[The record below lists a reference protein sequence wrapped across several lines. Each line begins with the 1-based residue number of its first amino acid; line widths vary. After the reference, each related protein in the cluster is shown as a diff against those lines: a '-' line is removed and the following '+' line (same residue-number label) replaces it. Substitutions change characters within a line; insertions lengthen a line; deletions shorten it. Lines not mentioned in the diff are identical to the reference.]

1 MSALVGDPLD
11 AAPTAVATP
20 APGSRRPARIAIL
33 SQGTSQFDSRA
44 QRIARSCAAAGDT
57 VTIYSRF
64 RRGLPREELLEGYR
78 IVRLPLS
85 QSDADAALEEA
96 QAAADAAATT
106 TGTATAGTGKR
117 AKKGTS
123 GKKGLG
129 GAGQTR
135 TDGPPL
141 SRDPLSRTVR
151 AARATS
157 RRTIK
162 RTRELIRPT
171 LDRVEETVD
180 RVPVVRR
187 FRQFPWHP
195 MRRAVWFERQVEPHD
210 IWHGMWAGSLPA
222 LSRVRRRHGGRTV
235 YDARDVFLRAR
246 LRAAMPGWER
256 WVLTWFERHWAHAAD
271 AVIQVSEPYA
281 QMMRRDLGLPEM
293 AIVRNCPDRW
303 DPPQPRPDRF
313 RELLGLPAE
322 TAIVL
327 YQGLLMTDRGIE
339 TTMDAIL
346 QVPDAVL
353 VLMGFGDQ
361 SGRGSSRDDFQ
372 RMTERSPW
380 QGKVHMVDPVAPT
393 ELLTWSASSDIMVM
407 AYPDNSENHQ
417 YTTPQKLWE
426 AMAAGVPVVASD
438 LPGMAPIVTSTG
450 CGVVCDPSTAGS
462 IAAAIRQLLDEGPE
476 GLRARGERGLQAAH
490 ETYNWAAQFD
500 VLDGLYARLLAGH

>member
-1 MSALVGDPLD
+1 MLD
-11 AAPTAVATP
+11 AVRDGRIHLDGPVAAVGGEPMT
-20 APGSRRPARIAIL
+20 
-33 SQGTSQFDSRA
+33 
-44 QRIARSCAAAGDT
+44 
-57 VTIYSRF
+57 
-64 RRGLPREELLEGYR
+64 
-78 IVRLPLS
+78 LPL
-85 QSDADAALEEA
+85 AHLGHWYVTGLYVAPLLVVVVALKVRDYREA
-96 QAAADAAATT
+96 HPKGEQPEGG
-106 TGTATAGTGKR
+106 TGTGTGK
-117 AKKGTS
+117 
-123 GKKGLG
+123 
-129 GAGQTR
+129 GAGKGAGKGGRKRADAGSTG
-135 TDGPPL
+135 GPPL
-141 SRDPLSRTVR
+141 SRDPLSRATR

-157 RRTIK
+157 RRTLK
-162 RTRELIRPT
+162 RTRAFIQT
-171 LDRVEETVD
+171 SADRVEETVD

-195 MRRAVWFERQVEPHD
+195 MRRAAWFERQVEPHD

-246 LRAAMPGWER
+246 LRAGMPGWER
-256 WVLTWFERHWAHAAD
+256 RILTWFERRWSHAAD

-281 QMMRRDLGLPEM
+281 AMMQRDLGLPDM
-293 AIVRNCPDRW
+293 PVVRNCPDRW

-313 RELLGLPAE
+313 RELLGLAPE

-327 YQGLLMTDRGIE
+327 YQGLLMRDRGIE

-361 SGRGSSRDDFQ
+361 SGRGSSRDDFALMAG
-372 RMTERSPW
+372 RPPYL
-380 QGKVHMVDPVAPT
+380 GKVHMVDPVAPA

-438 LPGMAPIVTSTG
+438 LPGMAPIVTGTG
-450 CGVVCDPSTAGS
+450 CGVLCDASSADA
-462 IAAAIRQLLDEGPE
+462 IAAAIRQLLDEGPA
-476 GLRARGERGLQAAH
+476 GLRARGDRGLAAAH
-490 ETYNWAAQFD
+490 ETYNWEAQFE
-500 VLDGLYARLLAGH
+500 VLDGLYARLLGRP

>member
-1 MSALVGDPLD
+1 MTDPKDVPLTGTR
-11 AAPTAVATP
+11 P
-20 APGSRRPARIAIL
+20 PARIAIL

-64 RRGLPREELLEGYR
+64 RRGLPREELLDGYR
-78 IVRLPLS
+78 IVRIPLS
-85 QSDADAALEEA
+85 RSDAEAAAE
-96 QAAADAAATT
+96 QAAEAEQATSVESRKRGKTAKPSDAT
-106 TGTATAGTGKR
+106 
-117 AKKGTS
+117 
-123 GKKGLG
+123 
-129 GAGQTR
+129 
-135 TDGPPL
+135 PL

-157 RRTIK
+157 RRTLK
-162 RTRELIRPT
+162 RTRVLIRT
-171 LDRVEETVD
+171 AAERVEEIVD

-222 LSRVRRRHGGRTV
+222 LARVRRRHGGHTV

-246 LRAAMPGWER
+246 LRANMPSWER
-256 WVLTWFERHWAHAAD
+256 RILTWFERRWAHAAD

-281 QMMRRDLGLPEM
+281 AMMQRDLGLADMP
-293 AIVRNCPDRW
+293 IVRNCPDLW

-313 RELLGLPAE
+313 RTLLGLPAE

-327 YQGLLMTDRGIE
+327 YQGLLMRDRGIE

-361 SGRGSSRDDFQ
+361 SGRGSSRDDFALMAG
-372 RMTERSPW
+372 RPPYL
-380 QGKVHMVDPVAPT
+380 GKVFMADPVAPT
-393 ELLTWSASSDIMVM
+393 ELLSWSASSDIMVM

-438 LPGMAPIVTSTG
+438 LPGMAPIVRDTG
-450 CGVVCDPSTAGS
+450 CGVLCDPSSSAA
-462 IAAAIRQLLDEGPE
+462 IAAAIQTLLDEGAA
-476 GLRARGERGLQAAH
+476 GLRARGELGLRAAH
-490 ETYNWAAQFD
+490 ETYNWEAQFE
-500 VLDGLYARLLAGH
+500 VLGAVYRKLLTVP